1 MDKLLLRIKRL
12 LQYFAVSFAAIEL
25 WYLASDPPVNPNILR
40 IQLTVSAIYALTAM
54 GLMLCVRFYID
65 YKKQQRQLS
74 AKMAEEDLARR
85 HEAHAQEK
93 QQEAQRREK
102 LKAQYG
108 NLDVDEIVFHGAL
121 NAVDKRFLLTDIHK
135 FSWSEAEGL
144 LKISEDGLQKTKLQ
158 HVIGKIIKKADQMY
172 GDIPSDDARSPIPDN
187 VRMLVWQR
195 DGGKCIVCGAQEN
208 LVFDHITPV
217 AKGGSTA
224 EINIQLLC
232 ERCHRE
238 KREP

>member
-1 MDKLLLRIKRL
+1 MDKLFLRIKRL
-12 LQYFAVSFAAIEL
+12 LKYFTVSFVAVEL
-25 WYLASDPPVNPNILR
+25 WYLTSDPPVSPKILR

-54 GLMLCVRFYID
+54 GIMLCVRFYID
-65 YKKQQRQLS
+65 YKKEQRRLA
-74 AKMAEEDLARR
+74 AKTTEEDLARR
-85 HEAHAQEK
+85 HQEHAQEK
-93 QQEAQRREK
+93 QQEVQRREQ
-102 LKAQYG
+102 LKARYG
-108 NLDVDEIVFHGAL
+108 NLDVDEIVFNNAI
-121 NAVDKRFLLTDIHK
+121 NAVDKRLLLTDIHK

-172 GDIPSDDARSPIPDN
+172 GNIPSDDARSPIPDN
-187 VRMLVWQR
+187 VRVLVWQR
-195 DGGKCIVCGAQEN
+195 DSGKCVVCGAQEN
-208 LVFDHITPV
+208 LIFDHITPV

-238 KREP
+238 KQES